1 MNAYERLLLP
11 ENLNYAWRK
20 AKTLYRM
27 ADGYVD
33 HGEIAEFE
41 LDLERRLKRI
51 QTYFEN
57 GHYRL
62 SKLRPLPRPK
72 ALTDEKPI
80 NRQYFHVAIDD
91 QVAWIAVA
99 NAIGP
104 ELDQLMP
111 PWSYSYRIY
120 RPAWYE
126 EDEHKRSQLEI
137 GPYRHDS
144 GHLYRRFQHSW
155 PLFRR
160 HVALTAKVM
169 VRETPFAEED
179 LDEADQL
186 AMASAHRDKLPY
198 LRADFWTRPAK
209 KVIDTDLYHA
219 SIDLKHFYPSIRT
232 TAVIRGLGMTR
243 DADEASDRMCTVL
256 ADMLRFRLDKADM
269 TVATVENVEPDYD
282 SEHVHGI
289 PTGLFVSGFLAN
301 VAMLSID
308 KDVDRRIKDLRS
320 IAHFRF
326 VDDHTIIAYD
336 FEELC
341 DWITYY
347 KHLLGQH
354 DTGVEVNNDKYDP
367 PSLSIWM
374 NDREEMA
381 LSNTSHPIV
390 ETEERQAHKETAIRD
405 TKVDGANPTKLL
417 TKTLGQ
423 VSAIAATTPDILDD
437 EDLEERLRLL
447 EWLLLADIPE
457 REVRPDTRAAFAA
470 GQIATLAPLLIR
482 EADDLI
488 DATRALASLK
498 GRLLRAVRTTDQ
510 DSDTLASDDQLQKTS
525 EHVNKLLL
533 AQSREQRRRL
543 EHCFDLLLQAFREY
557 PAKARLFYWLHQYC
571 RVTGHKGLSSIA
583 QWIKET
589 RRRGHGVWADYYAGL
604 SMQLLAVGVPV
615 AARTLNMVDALR
627 SDREAAVRYLN
638 DVGALDTGAFLIPRG
653 REAWFH
659 RAARRSLGVALV
671 SVSHLVREDVGD
683 VRLAEQLN
691 VVATKCIRVRF
702 ATDEQEWV
710 AETGRLPGVWAHRIE
725 NGLSIDEQP
734 SSVWRLFA
742 ACFTYSNVI
751 DSLAARRYP
760 ELLSDDGWHYFLES
774 ARTLNETDSGWLREV
789 ICDHPRRITDARVS
803 KRKAFT
809 RAARS
814 CDPPGNGWMTL
825 SKWTECVSTQCSPFD
840 PRRSEWTALEIVHQI
855 VFPIVNTLTVTETRL
870 DSLHPT
876 NVLLAE
882 SWKTDFPVDQ
892 RRAGV
897 SWKEWIAHVGKA
909 TKGASAIK
917 LRNPATS
924 VKDYRYFSTTH
935 TGRTLDG
942 WERRLLSV
950 GRLLL
955 GLLRFD
961 HSSPRLWNIRRNEE
975 VVALPRAQ
983 LFRSLAI
990 STPTLVLV
998 EGCLSG
1004 RSAET
1009 RAIHRIP
1016 DLFGWK
1022 DGMDINDVTFDP
1034 PMLLGADE
1042 LLKAIE
1048 SAQQVLED
1056 NQLAVAMNQ
1065 PRQLIPFRLKDF
1077 ATGPDDKESDG
1088 AHDQ

>member
-1 MNAYERLLLP
+1 MNAYDRLLLP

-99 NAIGP
+99 NALGP
-104 ELDQLMP
+104 ELDKLMP

-126 EDEHKRSQLEI
+126 EDEDRRSQLEI
-137 GPYRHDS
+137 GPYRHES
-144 GHLYRRFQHSW
+144 GHLYRRFQNSW

-169 VRETPFAEED
+169 VRDTPFAEED
-179 LDEADQL
+179 LDEFDQL

-198 LRADFWTRPAK
+198 LQADFWTRPAK

-219 SIDLKHFYPSIRT
+219 SIDLKHFYPRIRL
-232 TAVIRGLGMTR
+232 TAVIRGLGMTNVT
-243 DADEASDRMCTVL
+243 DEASDPMRTVL

-269 TVATVENVEPDYD
+269 TVATLEDVEPDYGN
-282 SEHVHGI
+282 EHVHGI

-308 KDVDRRIKDLRS
+308 KDVARRINELRS

-336 FEELC
+336 FDELC

-347 KHLLGQH
+347 KQLLVQH
-354 DTGVEVNNDKYDP
+354 DIGVEVNNDKYDP

-381 LSNTSHPIV
+381 LSDTSHSMG
-390 ETEERQAHKETAIRD
+390 ETEKRKAHKEAAIRD
-405 TKVDGANPTKLL
+405 TKLDGANPTRLL

-457 REVRPDTRAAFAA
+457 REIRPDTRAAFAA

-482 EADDLI
+482 EADHLI

-498 GRLLRAVRTTDQ
+498 GRMLRAVRTTDQ
-510 DSDTLASDDQLQKTS
+510 DSDTLASDHQLQKTS
-525 EHVNKLLL
+525 EHVNELLSV
-533 AQSREQRRRL
+533 QSRERRRRL

-557 PAKARLFYWLHQYC
+557 PAKARLFYRLHQYC
-571 RVTGHKGLSSIA
+571 QVTGHKGLSSIA
-583 QWIKET
+583 QWIKEM
-589 RRRGHGVWADYYAGL
+589 RKRGHCVWADYYAGL
-604 SMQLLAVGVPV
+604 SLQLLAVGVLV
-615 AARTLNMVDALR
+615 AARSLNMVNALR
-627 SDREAAVRYLN
+627 SDKEAAVRYLN
-638 DVGALDTGAFLIPRG
+638 DVGALDTDAVLIPRG

-671 SVSHLVREDVGD
+671 SVSNLVREDVGD
-683 VRLAEQLN
+683 VRLAERLN

-702 ATDEQEWV
+702 AADELEWV
-710 AETGRLPGVWAHRIE
+710 AETGRLPGVWANRIE
-725 NGLSIDEQP
+725 NDLSNDEQP
-734 SSVWRLFA
+734 SSVWKLFA

-789 ICDHPRRITDARVS
+789 MYDHPRRITDARVS

-809 RAARS
+809 RASRS

-825 SKWTECVSTQCSPFD
+825 SKWTECVSTQCSSFD
-840 PRRSEWTALEIVHQI
+840 PRRSEWTALEIVRQI

-870 DSLHPT
+870 DSLHPN
-876 NVLLAE
+876 NVLLVD

-897 SWKEWIAHVGKA
+897 SWKEWIAHVRKA
-909 TKGASAIK
+909 KEGASAIR

-1009 RAIHRIP
+1009 RAIHRIA

-1022 DGMDINDVTFDP
+1022 DGIDINDVTFDP

-1077 ATGPDDKESDG
+1077 ATGPDDGESDG

>member
-1 MNAYERLLLP
+1 MNAYDRLLLP

-20 AKTLYRM
+20 AKTIYRM

-99 NAIGP
+99 NALGP
-104 ELDQLMP
+104 ELDKLMP

-126 EDEHKRSQLEI
+126 EDEDKRPQLEI
-137 GPYRHDS
+137 GPYRHES

-155 PLFRR
+155 PLFQR

-169 VRETPFAEED
+169 VRGTPFAEED
-179 LDEADQL
+179 LDDADQL

-198 LRADFWTRPAK
+198 LQADFWTRPAK

-219 SIDLKHFYPSIRT
+219 SIDLKHFYPRIRP
-232 TAVIRGLGMTR
+232 TAVIRGLGMTK
-243 DADEASDRMCTVL
+243 DTDEASDPMCTVL
-256 ADMLRFRLDKADM
+256 ADMFRFRIDKADM
-269 TVATVENVEPDYD
+269 TVATLEDVEPDYD
-282 SEHVHGI
+282 NEHVQGI
-289 PTGLFVSGFLAN
+289 PTGLFVAGFLAN

-308 KDVDRRIKDLRS
+308 RDVARRINELRS

-336 FEELC
+336 FDELC

-347 KHLLGQH
+347 KQLLVQH
-354 DTGVEVNNDKYDP
+354 DIGVEVNNDKYDP
-367 PSLSIWM
+367 SSLSIWM

-381 LSNTSHPIV
+381 LSNTSHSMG
-390 ETEERQAHKETAIRD
+390 ETEKRKTHNEAALRD
-405 TKVDGANPTKLL
+405 TKLDGANPTRLL

-457 REVRPDTRAAFAA
+457 REIRPDTRAAFAA

-482 EADDLI
+482 EADGLI

-498 GRLLRAVRTTDQ
+498 GRMLRPVRTTEQ
-510 DSDTLASDDQLQKTS
+510 DSDTLASDHRLQKTS
-525 EHVNKLLL
+525 EHVNELLSE
-533 AQSREQRRRL
+533 QSREQRRRL

-557 PAKARLFYWLHQYC
+557 PAKARLFYRLHQYC
-571 RVTGHKGLSSIA
+571 RVTGHEGLSSIA
-583 QWIKET
+583 QWIKEM
-589 RRRGHGVWADYYAGL
+589 RKRGHCVWADYYAGL
-604 SMQLLAVGVPV
+604 SLQLLAVGVLV
-615 AARTLNMVDALR
+615 AARSLNMVNALR
-627 SDREAAVRYLN
+627 SDKEAAGRYLN
-638 DVGALDTGAFLIPRG
+638 DVGALDTDALLIPRG
-653 REAWFH
+653 REEWFH

-671 SVSHLVREDVGD
+671 SVSNLVREDIGD
-683 VRLAEQLN
+683 VRLAERLN

-702 ATDEQEWV
+702 AADEQEWV
-710 AETGRLPGVWAHRIE
+710 AETGRLSGVWAHRIE
-725 NGLSIDEQP
+725 NDLSNDEQP

-760 ELLSDDGWHYFLES
+760 ELLSDGGWHYFLQS

-789 ICDHPRRITDARVS
+789 MYDHPRRITDARLS
-803 KRKAFT
+803 KKKAFT

-814 CDPPGNGWMTL
+814 CDPPGNGWITL
-825 SKWTECVSTQCSPFD
+825 SKWTECVSSQCSPFD
-840 PRRSEWTALEIVHQI
+840 PRRSEWTALEIVRQI

-870 DSLHPT
+870 DNLHPN

-882 SWKTDFPVDQ
+882 SWKTGFPVDQ

-897 SWKEWIAHVGKA
+897 SWEEWIAHVGKA
-909 TKGASAIK
+909 TGTANAIK

-924 VKDYRYFSTTH
+924 VKDYRYFSATH

-955 GLLRFD
+955 GLLRLN

-990 STPTLVLV
+990 STPTLMLV

-1009 RAIHRIP
+1009 RAIRRIA

-1022 DGMDINDVTFDP
+1022 DGMNINDVTFDP
-1034 PMLLGADE
+1034 PILLGADE

-1048 SAQQVLED
+1048 SAQRVLEG

-1065 PRQLIPFRLKDF
+1065 PRQLIPFRLEDF
-1077 ATGPDDKESDG
+1077 ATGPDDGESDG
-1088 AHDQ
+1088 VDDQ

>member
-1 MNAYERLLLP
+1 MNAYDRLLLP

-20 AKTLYRM
+20 AKSLYRA

-72 ALTDEKPI
+72 ALKDETPI
-80 NRQYFHVAIDD
+80 NRQYFHVVIDD

-99 NAIGP
+99 NALGP

-126 EDEHKRSQLEI
+126 EDEDKKSKLEI
-137 GPYRHDS
+137 GPYRHES

-169 VRETPFAEED
+169 VRGTPLAEDD

-186 AMASAHRDKLPY
+186 AIASAHRDKLPY
-198 LRADFWTRPAK
+198 LRADFWTRPANK
-209 KVIDTDLYHA
+209 AIDRELYHA
-219 SIDLKHFYPSIRT
+219 SIDLKHFYPSIRPA
-232 TAVIRGLGMTR
+232 AVIRGLGMTTNAG
-243 DADEASDRMCTVL
+243 DATDPMGTVL

-269 TVATVENVEPDYD
+269 TADTLEDVEPNYD
-282 SEHVHGI
+282 GEHVHSI

-301 VAMLSID
+301 VAMLPID
-308 KDVDRRIKDLRS
+308 RDVDSRINELRS
-320 IAHFRF
+320 IAHFRY
-326 VDDHTIIAYD
+326 VDDHTILSYNFDDLCNWIAYY
-336 FEELC
+336 EE
-341 DWITYY
+341 
-347 KHLLGQH
+347 LLGQH
-354 DTGVEVNNDKYDP
+354 DIGVEVNIEKYDP
-367 PSLSIWM
+367 RSLGKWM
-374 NDREEMA
+374 TVREEIA
-381 LSNTSHPIV
+381 LSDTSHSMG
-390 ETEERQAHKETAIRD
+390 ETEERTAQREAAIRD
-405 TKVDGANPTKLL
+405 TKLDGANPTKLL

-457 REVRPDTRAAFAA
+457 REIRRDTRAAFAA

-482 EADDLI
+482 ETDDLI
-488 DATRALASLK
+488 DEARALASLK
-498 GRLLRAVRTTDQ
+498 GRMLRAVKTTDP
-510 DSDTLASDDQLQKTS
+510 DGDTLASDHQLQKTS
-525 EHVNKLLL
+525 EHVNRLLL
-533 AQSREQRRRL
+533 VQSREQRRRL

-557 PAKARLFYWLHQYC
+557 PAKARLFYRLHQYC
-571 RVTGHKGLSSIA
+571 RLTGHKGLSSIA

-589 RRRGHGVWADYYAGL
+589 RQRGHGVWADYYSGL
-604 SMQLLAVGVPV
+604 SLQLLAVGVLV
-615 AARTLNMVDALR
+615 AARTLNMVNALR

-638 DVGALDTGAFLIPRG
+638 DVGSLDTAAFLIPRR

-659 RAARRSLGVALV
+659 RVARGGLGVALV
-671 SVSHLVREDVGD
+671 SVSNLVREDVGD
-683 VRLAEQLN
+683 MRLAEQLN
-691 VVATKCIRVRF
+691 KVATKCIRVRF

-725 NGLSIDEQP
+725 NDLSIDEQP

-742 ACFTYSNVI
+742 ACFTYSKAI
-751 DSLAARRYP
+751 DPLAARRYP
-760 ELLSDDGWHYFLES
+760 ELLPDGAWHYFLQS
-774 ARTLNETDSGWLREV
+774 ARAVNETDSGWLREV
-789 ICDHPRRITDARVS
+789 MYDHPVRITDARLS

-825 SKWTECVSTQCSPFD
+825 SKWTECVSSQCSPFD
-840 PRRSEWTALEIVHQI
+840 PRRSEWTALEIVRQI
-855 VFPIVNTLTVTETRL
+855 VFPIVNTLTVTEARL
-870 DSLHPT
+870 DSLHP
-876 NVLLAE
+876 NNILLAE
-882 SWKTDFPVDQ
+882 SWKTSFSVDK

-897 SWKEWIAHVGKA
+897 SWEEWIAHVRKATGKA
-909 TKGASAIK
+909 GDIK
-917 LRNPATS
+917 LRDPATS

-935 TGRTLDG
+935 TGRALDG
-942 WERRLLSV
+942 WERQLLSV

-955 GLLRFD
+955 GLLRLN

-983 LFRSLAI
+983 LFRSLPIA
-990 STPTLVLV
+990 TPTLVLV

-1009 RAIHRIP
+1009 RAIYRNA

-1034 PMLLGADE
+1034 PMLWGADE

-1065 PRQLIPFRLKDF
+1065 PRQLIPFRLKDL
-1077 ATGPDDKESDG
+1077 ATGPDGDEGDG
-1088 AHDQ
+1088 VHDQ